1 MTEREDGPRADATQH
16 PDARHPAE
24 TRHADETRKSVGR
37 PAGLSRGL
45 IVAEIVIVLAL
56 SLGRS
61 GVYSIVSFLGDLTSG
76 TPLADQSAVLND
88 SLAPGRPLLDLVRQI
103 LRILFAL
110 VPVIL
115 VWYLLVRSG
124 ERGLRAIGLDLS
136 QPGRDL
142 ARGTVL
148 AAIVGGIGLIGYLLA
163 YELGVNLA
171 VVAQDLPSVWW
182 RWPVLIGAAV
192 ENALLEEVVV
202 LGFVIHRL
210 RQLGWGRWPAIG
222 ASAAVRGSYHLYQG
236 IGGFLGNAAMGGL
249 FGWLFLRWGRVM
261 PMVIAHALIDIVAFV
276 GYALL
281 AGHVAWLPGVG

>member
-1 MTEREDGPRADATQH
+1 MSGSDSG
-16 PDARHPAE
+16 
-24 TRHADETRKSVGR
+24 GR
-37 PAGLSRGL
+37 PVGLSRGM

-61 GVYSIVSFLGDLTSG
+61 GVYSIVSFLADLTSG

-88 SLAPGRPLLDLVRQI
+88 SLAPGRPLLDLVRQL

-142 ARGTVL
+142 GRGAAL
-148 AAIVGGIGLIGYLLA
+148 AAVVGGIGLVGYLVA

-182 RWPVLIGAAV
+182 RWPVLIAAAV

-222 ASAAVRGSYHLYQG
+222 ASAVVRGSYHLYQG
-236 IGGFLGNAAMGGL
+236 VGGLLGNAAMGGL